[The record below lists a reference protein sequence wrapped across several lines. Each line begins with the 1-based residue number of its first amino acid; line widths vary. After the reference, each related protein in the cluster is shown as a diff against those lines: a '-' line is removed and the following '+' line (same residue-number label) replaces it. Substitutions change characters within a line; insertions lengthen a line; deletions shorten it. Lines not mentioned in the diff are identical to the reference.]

1 MGKTKAWSSDRWDE
15 VGGSW
20 KLFLVRWDI
29 QPYFT
34 YAASWAYPGKGES
47 GLSGELWE
55 KPNYY
60 KTLGDRKGAMEG
72 KSPFLPS
79 PSNKSLHSLSS
90 RKWNVR
96 SVSWI
101 VLYAP
106 ALLSA
111 KPHSRIKRLFCDL
124 PLYTCMS
131 SIAYIPREYSRV
143 PQGHAHAHAHTH
155 TYRCTWVHMYIHV
168 SEYVITF
175 GPVVCMYVCLKVCIV
190 FCCQYVPGPLRVP
203 FPEKKY

>member
-1 MGKTKAWSSDRWDE
+1 
-15 VGGSW
+15 
-20 KLFLVRWDI
+20 
-29 QPYFT
+29 
-34 YAASWAYPGKGES
+34 
-47 GLSGELWE
+47 
-55 KPNYY
+55 
-60 KTLGDRKGAMEG
+60 MEG

-79 PSNKSLHSLSS
+79 PSDKSLHSLSS

-124 PLYTCMS
+124 PLYTRMS
-131 SIAYIPREYSRV
+131 SIAYIPTEYSRV
-143 PQGHAHAHAHTH
+143 PQGHAHAHAHIHTH
-155 TYRCTWVHMYIHV
+155 IQMHV
-168 SEYVITF
+168 STYVYTRVWVRNNIWGCGMHVF
-175 GPVVCMYVCLKVCIV
+175 CMYVCLKVCIV

-203 FPEKKY
+203 CSEKNMK